1 MFFSIHTKFHDQR
14 FTNHHRIHEYF
25 VSLDSGWEQLQVE
38 NTTVFYKGYCDEY
51 PMRTVVD
58 QLLVDPTPRHNGNF
72 GVIIISPGQ
81 LTLTHD
87 LCRSFPLN
95 LDNNDYLTN
104 ITKKDSVQS
113 FWSDTFVVYENQLIT
128 TQQFNAY
135 NNLNLEFTP
144 TFVHEF
150 VTNAVSLLGD
160 KTEYL
165 NNSTLDLNL
174 YVSCGLDTT
183 LLYAIARSKLTK
195 DYNLLNYEHIDYDMF
210 LVKNYPQLRK
220 EYAVYNQFHVWKD
233 PTIVFNGAPGDEY
246 FMRGPY
252 VAAHWAAWHDID
264 LLEILQSN
272 DSDHY
277 HKMHFLKPAN
287 VDSIQKVWN
296 SREQLRDHY
305 PKYKDLCKHIL
316 DICAN
321 DHQMWH
327 CNNTI
332 TWTPFKDL
340 RLLAGILCVPP
351 EAMLGQILNGDITR
365 LIINQF
371 DPHVSSII
379 DQYKNYQS
387 YGRINSDT
395 QLAKLFG

>member
-1 MFFSIHTKFHDQR
+1 MFFSIHTRFYDER
-14 FTNHHRIHEYF
+14 FTNYKLVNNYF
-25 VSLDSGWEQLQVE
+25 ISLDQGWSEVKIDD
-38 NTTVFYKGYCDEY
+38 TTVFYKGYCDEH

-58 QLLVDPTPRHNGNF
+58 DLLKDPTPKHNGNF
-72 GVIIISPGQ
+72 GVIIVEPNR

-87 LCRSFPLN
+87 RYRPFPLN
-95 LDNNDYLTN
+95 LDNNGYLTN
-104 ITKKDSVQS
+104 ITKQNSKQP
-113 FWSDTFVVYENQLIT
+113 FWSDTYVVYEGEELT
-128 TQQFNAY
+128 TQRFDPY
-135 NNLNLEFTP
+135 DNLDLNFEIG
-144 TFVHEF
+144 FVHEYANR
-150 VTNAVSLLGD
+150 TVSLLSK
-160 KTEYL
+160 KTNYL
-165 NNSTLDLNL
+165 NQALMDLNL

-210 LVKNYPQLRK
+210 LIKNYPQLRK

-233 PTIVFNGAPGDEY
+233 PTIVFSGAPGDEY

-252 VAAHWAAWHDID
+252 VAAHWAAWHDINI
-264 LLEILQSN
+264 LEILESN
-272 DSDHY
+272 SSTHY

-287 VDSIQKVWN
+287 AKAIQQVWN
-296 SREQLRDHY
+296 TREQLRDHY

-316 DICAN
+316 DINAN

-340 RLLAGILCVPP
+340 RLLSGILCVPP
-351 EAMLGQILNGDITR
+351 EAMLGQILNGDISR
-365 LIINQF
+365 VLINQF
-371 DPHVSSII
+371 DPSVSSII

-387 YGRINSDT
+387 FKHIKNDP